1 MTKDKKNP
9 ENVEYCNRLGSM
21 ITNYAK
27 RRREIKPR
35 IVKVTAAV
43 NKRKA
48 PVTSKLDV
56 NLREKLVKCYIWS
69 VALCGAGSWR
79 VRKVDQK

>member
-1 MTKDKKNP
+1 M
-9 ENVEYCNRLGSM
+9 EYCNCLGSM

-27 RRREIKPR
+27 CRGEIKPK
-35 IVKVTAAV
+35 IVMATAVV

-69 VALCGAGSWR
+69 LTLCGAESWT

>member
-1 MTKDKKNP
+1 
-9 ENVEYCNRLGSM
+9 M
-21 ITNYAK
+21 ISNYAK
-27 RRREIKPR
+27 CRREIKPR
-35 IVKVTAAV
+35 IVMATAAV

-69 VALCGAGSWR
+69 VAL
-79 VRKVDQK
+79 